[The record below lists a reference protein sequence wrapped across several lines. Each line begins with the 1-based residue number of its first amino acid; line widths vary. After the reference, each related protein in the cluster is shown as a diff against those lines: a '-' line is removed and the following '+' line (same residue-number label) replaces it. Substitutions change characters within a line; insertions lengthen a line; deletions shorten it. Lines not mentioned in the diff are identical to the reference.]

1 MSDDD
6 ADKLHEI
13 SQQLP
18 ALDVDSTSAE
28 QIARRARD
36 NVGRGPSRKR
46 LVEAI
51 VVSLFVASILV
62 WLALEIVA
70 AYT

>member
-28 QIARRARD
+28 HIARRARE

-46 LVEAI
+46 LVESI
-51 VVSLFVASILV
+51 VVAIFVASILV
-62 WLALEIVA
+62 WIAIKIVA
-70 AYT
+70 AYS

>member
-18 ALDVDSTSAE
+18 ALDVDTTSAE
-28 QIARRARD
+28 QIARRARES
-36 NVGRGPSRKR
+36 VGRGPPRKR

-51 VVSLFVASILV
+51 VVAIFVASILV
-62 WLALEIVA
+62 WVALKLVA